1 MTIDH
6 NVSLTCQR
14 SWWKAPNIEQCLIDF
29 QFQVEGPSGYVSDVK
44 YTGEA
49 LVPAAAPY
57 VPAPA
62 PVYKAAPAPAPAP
75 VEVLVNIPR
84 TIPTT

>member
-1 MTIDH
+1 M
-6 NVSLTCQR
+6 N
-14 SWWKAPNIEQCLIDF
+14 F

-49 LVPAAAPY
+49 IVPAAAPY
-57 VPAPA
+57 KPAPA

-75 VEVLVNIPR
+75 EVLTNIPS
-84 TIPTT
+84 IQYPLLPT

>member
-1 MTIDH
+1 M
-6 NVSLTCQR
+6 
-14 SWWKAPNIEQCLIDF
+14 
-29 QFQVEGPSGYVSDVK
+29 
-44 YTGEA
+44 
-49 LVPAAAPY
+49 PAAAPY

-84 TIPTT
+84 TIPTTYLAFQKLYMLQTLENHAVPIKF